1 MNALQTAVSVVVNLL
16 VEGDF
21 ETIEKMTGGR
31 RLSASELEAAVS
43 EYGRTLVGLPPEA
56 LDELD
61 VVEIENSDP
70 TVYSV
75 TADLYTEE
83 EGKSD
88 LSLELRL
95 TDVYDGA
102 YETEVMD
109 LRVL

>member
-16 VEGDF
+16 AEGDF
-21 ETIEKMTGGR
+21 ET
-31 RLSASELEAAVS
+31 
-43 EYGRTLVGLPPEA
+43 
-56 LDELD
+56 
-61 VVEIENSDP
+61 IENSDP

-88 LSLELRL
+88 LALELRL

>member
-16 VEGDF
+16 VGGDF
-21 ETIEKMTGGR
+21 ETIEKMTRGR

-43 EYGRTLVGLPPEA
+43 GYGRTLVGLPPEA

-61 VVEIENSDP
+61 VVEIESSNP
-70 TVYSV
+70 AVYSV
-75 TADLYTEE
+75 TTDLYTEA
-83 EGKSD
+83 EGRSD

-95 TDVYDGA
+95 TDVHDGT
-102 YETEVMD
+102 YETEVVD

>member
-1 MNALQTAVSVVVNLL
+1 MNDMQTAVSVVVNLL

-21 ETIEKMTGGR
+21 GTIEKMTRGR
-31 RLSASELEAAVS
+31 RLSASELEVAVS
-43 EYGRTLVGLPPEA
+43 DHGRTLVGLPQEA

-61 VVEIENSDP
+61 VVEIENSHP

-75 TADLYTEE
+75 TTDLYTEE
-83 EGKSD
+83 GRSD